1 MGEAAAAGRPD
12 LCQRCCRRPKTLAA
26 AVVEERLPS
35 VRRHAGDNFNGGE
48 GEAARRKESSEA
60 ATREGRDGRQR
71 RERRDWDA
79 AAAREGEA
87 ARRKESSEA
96 AVRRKESSE
105 AAAREGRD
113 GRRRR
118 ERRDWDAAAARE
130 EGLGWGTRVGHRWV
144 RGGGG

>member
-12 LCQRCCRRPKTLAA
+12 LCQRCCRRAKTVAA

-35 VRRHAGDNFNGGE
+35 VRRHAGDNFDGGE

-60 ATREGRDGRQR
+60 ATREGRDARPR
-71 RERRDWDA
+71 RERKDWDA
-79 AAAREGEA
+79 AAAREGKA
-87 ARRKESSEA
+87 A
-96 AVRRKESSE
+96 RRKESSE

-130 EGLGWGTRVGHRWV
+130 EGLGWGKRVGHRWV